1 MDKSK
6 DHVCIDFDE
15 LAESLIG
22 KFQTLPPLS
31 KDCCIY
37 QVPPKIRML
46 NETLYT
52 PKMFSIGPLHHGR
65 EELKPMQEHKLR
77 YLQQFLQRTCVSTK
91 DFLKFIKGKET
102 DLRNCYA
109 ETIRFGSEEFVEI
122 ILLDAVFLIEMFLRS
137 IPEFQSLDRIF
148 TKPGKIKDIVL
159 DIVLLENQLPI
170 FILQDLFNLAKPAL
184 PKGYNGYSL
193 SQFVHV
199 FFEYFNI
206 CQALSINETL
216 IDSYFSKSKHFV
228 DLLRLCLQPPK
239 HDVAE
244 RQPHSEAVP
253 NVTKLHQAGV
263 KFKVVESKNLLDIT
277 FNKGTLEIP
286 KLTIGNMT
294 IHLLRNL
301 QIYEGLHCDASP
313 SDTNYMNDYNVIL
326 NRLLNT
332 SKDVEL
338 LIHMRVIDNQIL
350 DSEGVSTLFGEL
362 SRDATVN
369 HSNFYYS
376 GLVKDLRDYCKSPCH
391 KWKANLKQNYFNTPW
406 ASISVF
412 AAVIILVLTF
422 IQTVCS
428 VIESSGRQ
436 HD

>member
-6 DHVCIDFDE
+6 DHVCIDFDK
-15 LAESLIG
+15 LAESLTG
-22 KFQTLPPLS
+22 KFQTLYPLS

-52 PKMFSIGPLHHGR
+52 PKMVSIGPLHHGR
-65 EELKPMQEHKLR
+65 AQLKPMQEHKLR
-77 YLQQFLQRTCVSTK
+77 YFQQFLQRTCVSTK
-91 DFLKFIKGKET
+91 DFLKFIKCKET

-109 ETIRFGSEEFVEI
+109 EMIRFGSEEFVEM

-137 IPEFQSLDRIF
+137 IPKFQSLDRIF
-148 TKPGKIKDIVL
+148 TKPAKIRDIVF
-159 DIVLLENQLPI
+159 DMVLLENQLPI

-184 PKGYNGYSL
+184 PEGYRGYSL
-193 SQFVHV
+193 SQFTRV
-199 FFEYFNI
+199 FFNNFKI

-216 IDSYFSKSKHFV
+216 IDSYFSRAEHFV
-228 DLLRLCLQPPK
+228 DMLRLCLRPPK
-239 HDVAE
+239 HDVAD
-244 RQPHSEAVP
+244 RQPDSEAVP

-301 QIYEGLHCDASP
+301 QIYEGLHCDGP

-332 SKDVEL
+332 SKDVES
-338 LIHMRVIDNQIL
+338 LIHKGVIDNLIL

-362 SRDATVN
+362 SKYATVN

-376 GLVKDLRDYCKSPCH
+376 GLVKDLRDYCKYPCH

-406 ASISVF
+406 ASISVI

-428 VIESSGRQ
+428 VIGL
-436 HD
+436 